1 MSAQTTLTW
10 RAGGWVVAG
19 AALATLAVLGFAL
32 IGPLSGVRPVGDG
45 RDPSTYAFD
54 LSGMIL
60 PREGLAASG
69 NPRDFLAALDAPAIM
84 RGSDMV
90 EHNAKRRGKYVV
102 SGDRVIGVFIGGVAR
117 AYPLRLMNV
126 HEVCN
131 DEVAGIPIAVTYSP
145 LTDSAVVFDRRIG
158 DRVITL
164 CVSGL
169 LYNSNTLYYDRG
181 GDGHVPSLWSQLAF
195 RAVTSPA
202 AGTPLELIPGV
213 SVSNWGSWL
222 MTHPDTEVVMPAE
235 SDERRMKSTSY
246 ERYWRDGRIGFPV
259 VKLDPPASERTKPIG
274 DISVRTGALFDQV
287 LPPMTYVMAVRRA
300 DDWVVVPLPEIVRLC
315 LPPTGLAETSGF
327 GAPITW
333 RGVPEQGAVVVSP
346 PPNPVVIPCR
356 WFAWDAF
363 HPAPSREPP
372 APGAAPAAAAPAASA
387 PAAQ

>member
-1 MSAQTTLTW
+1 MSATHAPKMLTW

-19 AALATLAVLGFAL
+19 AFLATLAVLGFAL

-45 RDPSTYAFD
+45 RDPATYGFD
-54 LSGMIL
+54 LSGLIL

-69 NPRDFLAALDAPAIM
+69 NPRDFLASLDAPATM
-84 RGSDMV
+84 RGSEMV
-90 EHNAKRRGKYVV
+90 AHNAQRRGKYVV
-102 SGDRVIGVFIGGVAR
+102 TGDRVIGVFLGGVAR

-131 DEVAGIPIAVTYSP
+131 DEIAGIPIAVTYSP
-145 LTDSAVVFDRRIG
+145 LTDSAVVFDRRVG
-158 DRVITL
+158 NRTVML
-164 CVSGL
+164 GVSGL

-181 GDGHVPSLWSQLAF
+181 GEGHVPSLWSQLAF
-195 RAVTSPA
+195 RAIAGPE

-222 MTHPDTEVVMPAE
+222 MTHPETEVVMPAE

-246 ERYWRDGRIGFPV
+246 ERYWRDGRVEFPV
-259 VKLDPPASERTKPIG
+259 VALEPPPSERTKPIG
-274 DISVRTGALFDQV
+274 AISVRTGALFDQV

-333 RGVPEQGAVVVSP
+333 RGVPELGAVVVSP

-363 HPAPSREPP
+363 HPAPASEP
-372 APGAAPAAAAPAASA
+372 AAAGGAPAAAVPSA
-387 PAAQ
+387 N